1 MMEEKKI
8 LVSREI
14 KAELILE
21 FSCSE
26 FTVRKALNGHVT
38 TYLHAQIRQK
48 AIEKGGYLKN

>member
-1 MMEEKKI
+1 MMDEKKI